1 MPVFPSKTF
10 PNHYTLVTGL
20 HAESHGIVS
29 NRFWSPEFNEL
40 FDYTNDEVSSQSR
53 WWLGEPVRR
62 RWRIGPSRSG
72 ARREL
77 TCDPPRACVAWPAA
91 RPRRFGTRS

>member
-1 MPVFPSKTF
+1 MTPVFPSKTF

-29 NRFWSPEFNEL
+29 NRFWSPEFNET

-62 RWRIGPSRSG
+62 WQVNQSRGG

-77 TCDPPRACVAWPAA
+77 TCEPPCACTVA
-91 RPRRFGTRS
+91 RPRRFGTQS